1 MQYAVCFSCF
11 IGYSQPRWITPK
23 HPEKGALSTFYWW
36 EKRGAEVLNN
46 SPKILKQGSFRGGGF
61 FFLMFTPAF
70 RGFPLKTINE
80 FNMWDKRPGC
90 HLTNALTVPALV
102 IIVKKGIWNEQFI
115 RQDTWEMIVSNWQGK
130 ECYVAN
136 SFENNHLHNLASQT
150 LKSGTPSC
158 AMARFQTK
166 RFCSLCVFVGW
177 CNYALHISQQ
187 MCAELT
193 NDSWNLLWAHTPQF
207 QHIHLAL
214 REQNSQRLATSFHY
228 FGLLLN
234 GSGFLS

>member
-46 SPKILKQGSFRGGGF
+46 SPKILKQGSFRGGGV

-90 HLTNALTVPALV
+90 RLTNALAVPALV

-136 SFENNHLHNLASQT
+136 SLKTIIFITWPPRRWNLELLHVPWQGFKQRGFVQYAFLWDGVT
-150 LKSGTPSC
+150 MPSISVNKC
-158 AMARFQTK
+158 AQSWPMTHEI
-166 RFCSLCVFVGW
+166 CS
-177 CNYALHISQQ
+177 
-187 MCAELT
+187 ELT
-193 NDSWNLLWAHTPQF
+193 LL
-207 QHIHLAL
+207 
-214 REQNSQRLATSFHY
+214 SFNI
-228 FGLLLN
+228 FI
-234 GSGFLS
+234 